1 MFALHETTRRIVCRA
16 AFVALCV
23 APTLAVGAW
32 IGERHWPGR
41 KGRIAHELGL
51 RAGMHVK
58 LDEWRTPRPGLVR
71 SSGMVVSDPRTAL
84 AFVEVDGVEVRTSN
98 STRLFSIERATIE
111 CEQLELLA
119 TRTYAWLTNL
129 PSQDQEIRVG
139 TLELKAGAAR
149 FVLNNVQ
156 GCLQRDSMGRLQAR
170 LSGFSIGGKSTDPPA
185 VRLTLAPS
193 TEKANASPQLTLE
206 VSTAMPARALA
217 AVAPGFG
224 NFGKTAAFVGSVR
237 WTLDA
242 PAIRGSM
249 SGRIEQV
256 DLAGLRPEGSPHELR
271 GLATI
276 SLDELRWN
284 GERIERL
291 AGSIAGG
298 RAQVSNSL
306 VEAMDKILRCPR
318 PADGLA
324 SAVDPSIIELDA
336 IGMRFQLDDH
346 GLTLE
351 GNCKTATGTSG
362 GCMLVSGGRPLVMQP
377 PFQGIPVGALVQML
391 SAPPPAWMPATRE
404 AVEMAERLPLPN
416 STVVR

>member
-1 MFALHETTRRIVCRA
+1 MFALHETTRKIVCRA
-16 AFVALCV
+16 AFIALCV

-41 KGRIAHELGL
+41 KGRIAQELGQ
-51 RAGMHVK
+51 RAGVHVK
-58 LDEWRTPRPGLVR
+58 LDDWRTPRPGLVR
-71 SSGMVVSDPRTAL
+71 SSGLVVSDPRTAL
-84 AFVEVDGVEVRTSN
+84 ALVYVEGVELRTSN
-98 STRLFSIERATIE
+98 RARLFSIERATIE

-119 TRTYAWLTNL
+119 TRVYGWLTNL
-129 PSQDQEIRVG
+129 PAQDQEVHIG
-139 TLELKAGAAR
+139 ALELKAGAAR

-156 GCLQRDSMGRLQAR
+156 ACVQRDSTGRLQAR
-170 LSGFSIGGKSTDPPA
+170 LSGFSAEKSTDPPA

-193 TEKANASPQLTLE
+193 SEKANASPVLMLE
-206 VSTAMPARALA
+206 TSVAMPARALA

-224 NFGKTAAFVGSVR
+224 SFGKTATFVGSVR
-237 WTLDA
+237 WTLD
-242 PAIRGSM
+242 PSTMRGSV
-249 SGRIEQV
+249 SGRVEQV

-276 SLDELRWN
+276 TLDELRWN
-284 GERIERL
+284 GERVERL

-298 RAQVSNSL
+298 RAQVSKSL
-306 VEAMDKILRCPR
+306 VEAMDKIMRCPR
-318 PADGLA
+318 PAEGLA

-351 GNCKTATGTSG
+351 GKCKTATGTSG
-362 GCMLVSGGRPLVMQP
+362 GCLLVSGGRPLLMKP
-377 PFQGIPVGALVQML
+377 PFKDIPVGALVQAL
-391 SAPPPAWMPATRE
+391 SAPPPAWVPATRE